1 MASQIDVR
9 STIDRGIPVL
19 TIRYGAG
26 EMFRTESAKELSSLM
41 VEGYEKR
48 LTEEPP
54 NRSCIVVIESE
65 TAGSPLDRALFELYK
80 RVVSEG
86 QQLFCVNYPADYIHS
101 LTSLGLPSL
110 KGFVLK
116 SSRETAIKDLLSE
129 ERRAET
135 A

>member
-26 EMFRTESAKELSSLM
+26 EMFRPESAKELTTQM
-41 VEGYEKR
+41 VKGYEDR
-48 LTEEPP
+48 LKEEPE
-54 NRSCIVVIESE
+54 NRSCIAVIESE

-80 RVVSEG
+80 RVVSEK
-86 QQLFCVNYPADYIHS
+86 QQLLCVNYPADYIHS
-101 LTSLGLPSL
+101 LTSLGLPNL
-110 KGFVLK
+110 KGFGLK
-116 SSRETAIKDLLSE
+116 SSKEAAIKELLSE